1 MAAKDTKAVK
11 RKATAFKEKPISE
24 QQEAAKEE
32 SDESDQVWLC
42 SSECTFKVFKSYF
55 FKGGRSLANQ
65 YK

>member
-11 RKATAFKEKPISE
+11 RKATGFKEKPISKE
-24 QQEAAKEE
+24 QEAAKEE

-42 SSECTFKVFKSYF
+42 CSECTLKVLKSYF